1 MQHTDDNTTTRE
13 FVRTAQADASPLT
26 WSCVVCS
33 EVHPVDHEGMFCGL
47 CQAMVACVRCE
58 RAFKGQCCEL
68 RGLVEGDLHYGALLE
83 TQPPGAEDA
92 AAAAFEAKLA
102 RELAFDV
109 RFVDGKWCWYCK
121 RCKVDGLSF
130 SHGASDD
137 FEEFACSMQSH
148 AHEVHV
154 ALVTELAQ

>member
-26 WSCVVCS
+26 WSCVVCD

-68 RGLVEGDLHYGALLE
+68 RGLVEADAHERALDTRPSVDDVHAPKE
-83 TQPPGAEDA
+83 
-92 AAAAFEAKLA
+92 
-102 RELAFDV
+102 ELAFDV
-109 RFVDGKWCWYCK
+109 RFVDGKWCWYCP
-121 RCKVDGLSF
+121 RCRREGLF
-130 SHGASDD
+130 PTHFASAD
-137 FEEFACSMQSH
+137 FEEFACSMQEH
-148 AHEVHV
+148 AHVVHV
-154 ALVTELAQ
+154 ALLTTLGGAS